1 MHKSIVGHIRD
12 LFHTQLKNDG
22 GLHHKS
28 CSAITIAAA
37 AT

>member
-12 LFHTQLKNDG
+12 LFQAELKNDG

-28 CSAITIAAA
+28 CLATTIAAA